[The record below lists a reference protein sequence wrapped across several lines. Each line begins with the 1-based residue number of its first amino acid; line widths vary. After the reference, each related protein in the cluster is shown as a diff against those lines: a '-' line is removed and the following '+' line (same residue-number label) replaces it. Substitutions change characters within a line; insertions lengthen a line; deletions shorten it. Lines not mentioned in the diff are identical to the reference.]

1 MDKSFPKDKSYEKII
16 ETYKL
21 TKSVLETAR
30 KLNTYPIKVRRV
42 LITEGLW
49 ESKTSAIIVRMH
61 SQGISVKEIASQLFL
76 SEKNIQSYLPYSRGC
91 YNAKKQ
97 TSNGARSREYRER
110 MKIANDNQ
118 VLKRIE
124 RGEEITYSKHQSVR
138 ANVDNEYGGLCHR

>member
-1 MDKSFPKDKSYEKII
+1 MNKNFPKDKLYEEIV

-21 TKSVLETAR
+21 TKSVLETASE
-30 KLNTYPIKVRRV
+30 LNTYPIKVRRV

-61 SQGISVKEIASQLFL
+61 NQGNSVKEIASQLFL

-91 YNAKKQ
+91 YNTKKQ
-97 TSNGARSREYRER
+97 TSSGARSRKYRER
-110 MKIANDNQ
+110 MKIANNNQ

-124 RGEEITYSKHQSVR
+124 RGEEIAYSKYQR
-138 ANVDNEYGGLCHR
+138 AQPNAGNEYDGFCQG